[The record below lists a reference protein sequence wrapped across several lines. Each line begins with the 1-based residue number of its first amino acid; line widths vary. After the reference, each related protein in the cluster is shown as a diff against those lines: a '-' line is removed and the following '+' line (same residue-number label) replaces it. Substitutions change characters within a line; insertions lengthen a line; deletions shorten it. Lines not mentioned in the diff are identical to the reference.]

1 MLQKD
6 HDSMEKCKSDKKL
19 SESDFEKWTECW
31 GKLPAKL
38 PNGSDTEAIAHE
50 LAHIYFVSGFF
61 EPMESSICDEDNYL
75 EDNVRRWLNCQFEFN
90 EDIAIDEQY
99 KIQDYDE
106 IKSLAVG
113 ILVSE
118 MFGDPPSDKY
128 KLISF
133 AIQDNLCTKTYKGE
147 KSFVKVIEY
156 MDSDE
161 AKNIAL
167 QLFDYMNY
175 CRS

>member
-38 PNGSDTEAIAHE
+38 DYASATEAIAHE

-61 EPMESSICDEDNYL
+61 EPMESYVDYL
-75 EDNVRRWLNCQFEFN
+75 EDNVRHALNSQFEN
-90 EDIAIDEQY
+90 DEDIAVDEQY
-99 KIQDYDE
+99 RIQDYDE

>member
-6 HDSMEKCKSDKKL
+6 HDSMENCKSDKKL
-19 SESDFEKWTECW
+19 SDSDFEKWTEYW
-31 GKLPAKL
+31 GKLPEKL
-38 PNGSDTEAIAHE
+38 DYASATEAIAHE

-61 EPMESSICDEDNYL
+61 EPMESYVDYL
-75 EDNVRRWLNCQFEFN
+75 EDNVRHALNSQFEN
-90 EDIAIDEQY
+90 DEDIAVDEQY
-99 KIQDYDE
+99 RIQDYDE

-128 KLISF
+128 KLISY
-133 AIQDNLCTKTYKGE
+133 AIQDNLYTKTYKGE

-156 MDSDE
+156 MNSDE
-161 AKNIAL
+161 AKNIAI
-167 QLFDYMNY
+167 QLFNYMNS